1 MAPIRDR
8 GVETWVNKA
17 TGAKGGYWAGV
28 AELPIKSRSGWQVP
42 YMLRRGHNL
51 LKKVFLFLSEL

>member
-28 AELPIKSRSGWQVP
+28 AELPIKSRSGWQVHAQA
-42 YMLRRGHNL
+42 GT
-51 LKKVFLFLSEL
+51 